1 MKKAQS
7 AMEYLMTYGWAILI
21 VIIVAA
27 ALYMLGVFD
36 PSTYTQSTAVGF
48 QGFQVPTGGWQFND
62 SGYITIKMRNMQG
75 ANINIT
81 NVSATYQANTH
92 FNDNYVVMNANEETT
107 FIISGFG
114 SQTSGSPYSVDVK
127 VTYTNLD
134 TQLSDFKSS
143 GTISGTVS

>member
-1 MKKAQS
+1 
-7 AMEYLMTYGWAILI
+7 MEYLMTYGWAILI

-134 TQLSDFKSS
+134 TQLDFKSS
-143 GTISGTVS
+143 GTVSGTVS